1 MAFNLTGRKLDNYKL
16 LKPIG
21 QGGMAEIY
29 LAQTK
34 KKQLVALK
42 VLLPHLQNQPEFG
55 ERFLR
60 EANSAARL
68 KHDNIVPIF
77 DYKRLPDGTTFFAME
92 WIDGGSLAEL
102 MHKRQQNPLSLEET
116 SRIISQIAAALD
128 YAHQKGI
135 VHRDIKPSN
144 ILLTKERQ
152 VKLADFGVAKVAQ
165 ATTLTRPGEQPG
177 TPAYMAPEQAQ
188 GLEVTPYTDI
198 YALGIVLYEMLAGRP
213 PFQGDTSQVLA
224 VLYQQVHQEPPSIRD
239 FNARLPTSINPII
252 NKALA
257 KKPKSRYKTANQLAQ
272 EVRRITRQG
281 SGVHRIIWNQYQIPI
296 IAATVI
302 GLVCLTVFSLIA
314 ILTAPVVRDGHTTTS
329 TLVASADV
337 PASTNQVAPAPTLA
351 EEAGSAPRPPID
363 PPATELALTKPDDND
378 DDDNESNGFESAEEV
393 YSRPELL
400 APELKESFEAGQQIT
415 LRWLWARQLTANER
429 FRVTLKDSRQQIVQR
444 QAEWDTTMTS
454 LPILFPL
461 EPDRYDWLVTVE
473 RKEGLE
479 YDILIS
485 SSPWSFVVTAPPPAP
500 EDSTPSKKLAAPT
513 LTSPPD
519 QFDRAASE
527 NITLRWQN
535 TALTSQQCYV
545 LIIRH
550 TNQTGIDYIW
560 LTGNSYTLTDEKRW
574 LSDAPYGPELS
585 WQVVIVENNQHQTQ
599 ACQDKHSVP
608 TVEGSER
615 SIIRTFRWVSE

>member
-92 WIDGGSLAEL
+92 WVDGGSLADL

-116 SRIISQIAAALD
+116 SRIISQIADALD

-144 ILLTKERQ
+144 ILLTKQGQ

-165 ATTLTRPGEQPG
+165 ATTLTKPGEQPG

-239 FNARLPTSINPII
+239 FNARLPHSINPII
-252 NKALA
+252 NKTLA
-257 KKPKSRYKTANQLAQ
+257 KKPKSRYKTAEELAQ
-272 EVRRITRQG
+272 EVSRITRQG
-281 SGVHRIIWNQYQIPI
+281 SGVYRPIWNQYQIPI
-296 IAATVI
+296 VTVTVI
-302 GLVCLTVFSLIA
+302 GLVCLTVFGLIA
-314 ILTAPVVRDGHTTTS
+314 MLTSPKVTDGHPTALVEVENTPS
-329 TLVASADV
+329 QVAST
-337 PASTNQVAPAPTLA
+337 PFIKETN
-351 EEAGSAPRPPID
+351 SAPLFPSNSPRNTDMVP
-363 PPATELALTKPDDND
+363 TESD
-378 DDDNESNGFESAEEV
+378 DDDMEPLEYEHAEEV
-393 YSRPELL
+393 YSRPALL
-400 APELKESFEAGQQIT
+400 APEPNELFEANEQIT
-415 LRWLWARQLTANER
+415 LRWLWAHQLTNNER
-429 FRVTLKDSRQQIVQR
+429 FRVTLKNARQQIVQR
-444 QAEWDTTMTS
+444 QAKWDTTTTS

-461 EPDRYDWLVTVE
+461 EPGSYDWLVTIE

-479 YDILIS
+479 YDILSS
-485 SSPWSFVVTAPPPAP
+485 SSPRSFVVVTPPPTITEEASP
-500 EDSTPSKKLAAPT
+500 PVSEQVAAPK
-513 LTSPPD
+513 LLSPPD
-519 QFDRAASE
+519 EFDRAASE
-527 NITLRWQN
+527 NITLRWQSPP
-535 TALTSQQCYV
+535 LTNQQCYV

-560 LTGNSYTLTDEKRW
+560 LASNSYILADEKRW
-574 LSDAPYGPELS
+574 LADSPYGPELS
-585 WQVVIVENNQHQTQ
+585 WQVVIAKNEQYQTQ
-599 ACQDKHSVP
+599 SCQNNSHAP
-608 TVEGSER
+608 TIEVS
-615 SIIRTFRWVSE
+615 SPSNIRTFRWVKG